1 MVHNHSAVSPRLVS
15 LLSSSLSCP
24 VLSGVTQ
31 TASQIFL
38 IQTGFMLVYKD
49 IIVHIMTNEDRDTPA
64 PPSGDTGENQT
75 ISWTMSDRTEWSS
88 CDSDSFLLPLHQTVH
103 CHVSRLVVSGLL
115 QVSWTNQFSVVMDF
129 FFFQATTLT
138 CLSAKTPSLQPCVVK
153 WKVWIFH
160 VFDRGIS
167 FCLVFHPHHIL
178 LPVAAA
184 ALWNRWSSFKV
195 QLF

>member
-75 ISWTMSDRTEWSS
+75 ISWTMSGRTEWSS

-153 WKVWIFH
+153 
-160 VFDRGIS
+160 
-167 FCLVFHPHHIL
+167 
-178 LPVAAA
+178 
-184 ALWNRWSSFKV
+184 
-195 QLF
+195 